1 MCLFHWQSQNTCLMS
16 NASRARALSIVNTLL
31 SNSNIKLS
39 NESLLVE
46 KLKRFVEG
54 GRSQIA
60 VVTDFGRT
68 VTTGASLSTHAIV
81 QKCISCPT
89 FHEESKENDDSVSVA
104 KKTLL
109 LYNTPPRPILTQKTL
124 IPVPPSSSV
133 LPHKERSK
141 HPAVH
146 QDPPDARMVQ
156 QNPHPHGLGRHHED
170 HGKGRDS
177 PEVGGRL

>member
-1 MCLFHWQSQNTCLMS
+1 MS

-68 VTTGASLSTHAIV
+68 FTTGASLSTHAIV

-89 FHEESKENDDSVSVA
+89 FHEESKENYDSVSVA
-104 KKTLL
+104 TKTLL
-109 LYNTPPRPILTQKTL
+109 FLIYTPSTHLDPEDSYPCPPIFLSFT
-124 IPVPPSSSV
+124 P
-133 LPHKERSK
+133 
-141 HPAVH
+141 
-146 QDPPDARMVQ
+146 
-156 QNPHPHGLGRHHED
+156 
-170 HGKGRDS
+170 
-177 PEVGGRL
+177 